1 MTEPLET
8 RIRQILKLPG
18 DAPDGM
24 GFVDLVDALRALGV
38 VVAECLA
45 HMPEETAV
53 SYLDQVLTCRR
64 EWQAQ
69 PRVLEQLKPEGR
81 A

>member
-8 RIRQILKLPG
+8 RVRQVLKLPG
-18 DAPDGM
+18 DAPDGL
-24 GFVDLVDALRALGV
+24 GFVDLFDALHALGV
-38 VVAECLA
+38 IMAECLA
-45 HMPEETAV
+45 HVPEETATA
-53 SYLDQVLTCRR
+53 YLNQVLVCRR
-64 EWQAQ
+64 QWQAQ